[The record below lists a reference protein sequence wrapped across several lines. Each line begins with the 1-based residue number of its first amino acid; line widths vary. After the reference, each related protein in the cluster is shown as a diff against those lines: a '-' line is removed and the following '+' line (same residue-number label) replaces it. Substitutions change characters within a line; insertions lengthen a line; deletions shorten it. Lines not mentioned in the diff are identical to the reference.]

1 MVVADIPKT
10 CFVCHR
16 GKFEFVRMPFGVR
29 NAPAVFQALMTKLLS
44 DCKSFS
50 SPYMDDVVIYSGS
63 WAEHKVHIREVL
75 IKLKGAV
82 TPTSVVG
89 GVQ

>member
-1 MVVADIPKT
+1 
-10 CFVCHR
+10 
-16 GKFEFVRMPFGVR
+16 MPFGVR

-63 WAEHKVHIREVL
+63 WTEHKVHIREVL
-75 IKLKGAV
+75 SKVKGAV
-82 TPTSVVG
+82 TPPSVVG
-89 GVQ
+89 RRGGGGGGYNDGILGVPSR